1 MNRSPRRRAIPF
13 VAALLSALAG
23 CSSVGPAAHDASAP
37 EAVRAVTITDR
48 GPNVVST
55 WGEIAFKAIGNTNQD
70 LVTVHLA
77 MYDAVMAIARTH
89 QTYAA
94 RPATRG
100 DGAGEVGMKAA
111 AVEAAYRTLQRLA
124 PAGGAHYE
132 GPYADAMASLPEG
145 DGKARG
151 RAIGREVAVA
161 LLAHRADDGRSVAL
175 GPYVPGTLP
184 GQFRGTNPINR
195 IGPFIKPFA
204 TRSHAQF
211 RAPGAPALT
220 SEAYVADLNEVQRLA
235 AAQSPL
241 RSAAQTE
248 VARFHTEPP
257 PPFWTR
263 NLRQFA
269 TASDS
274 LADNARLAA
283 MLFTAHHDAVAACFE
298 SKYHHNFWRPISA
311 IQLADSDGNAATQ
324 PVPGWTPHVPTPN
337 HPEYPAAHSCASAAV
352 AEVLRVFYGTRKVR
366 FGFTSTVP
374 GTVPHRYESTEDMVK
389 EIADARVWGGMHFRT
404 STEHGAVLGTKVAN
418 WVLQHYFLP
427 AGR

>member
-1 MNRSPRRRAIPF
+1 MNRTATHLARPLAT
-13 VAALLSALAG
+13 ALLTALAG
-23 CSSVGPAAHDASAP
+23 CGSVGPVAGDARDADP
-37 EAVRAVTITDR
+37 GREVTITNR
-48 GPNVVST
+48 GPNAVSV

-89 QTYAA
+89 QPYAA
-94 RPATRG
+94 RPATAG
-100 DGAGEVGMKAA
+100 AGAGEVGMKAA

-124 PAGGAHYE
+124 PGGGAHYE
-132 GPYADAMASLPEG
+132 ARYAADIAALPDGDART
-145 DGKARG
+145 RG
-151 RAIGREVAVA
+151 RAIGNEVAAA
-161 LLAHRADDGRSVAL
+161 LLALRADDGRHTPL
-175 GPYVPGTLP
+175 PPYVPGTQP

-195 IGPFIKPFA
+195 IGPYIKPFA

-211 RAPGAPALT
+211 RAPGPPALT
-220 SEAYVADLNEVQRLA
+220 SAAYAADLNEVQRLA
-235 AAQSPL
+235 AAQSTL

-283 MLFTAHHDAVAACFE
+283 MLFTAHHDAVGACFE
-298 SKYHHNFWRPISA
+298 SKYHHDFWRPVSA
-311 IQLADSDGNAATQ
+311 ITLADTDGNAATQ

-352 AEVLRVFYGTRKVR
+352 AEVLRSFYGTRRVR
-366 FGFTSTVP
+366 FAFDSTVP
-374 GTVPHRYESTEDMVK
+374 GTALHRYDSPDDMVK

-404 STEHGAVLGTKVAN
+404 STDHGAELGRQVAR
-418 WVLQHYFLP
+418 WVASQYFRP
-427 AGR
+427 VN